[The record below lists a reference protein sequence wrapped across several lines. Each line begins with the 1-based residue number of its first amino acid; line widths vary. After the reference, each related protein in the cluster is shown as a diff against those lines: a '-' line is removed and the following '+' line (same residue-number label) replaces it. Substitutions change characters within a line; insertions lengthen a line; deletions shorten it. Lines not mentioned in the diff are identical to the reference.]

1 MSVSASSR
9 LFTVAALTATAII
22 ALASSGVSA
31 FAKSDR
37 DNAKSREYRAG
48 YEAHAAD
55 RCVSPNGAQIMG
67 GFAGPD
73 DLIDS
78 VTGQICPR

>member
-1 MSVSASSR
+1 MSVSSSFR
-9 LFTVAALTATAII
+9 LSAFVALTATAIV

-31 FAKSDR
+31 FAKDR
-37 DNAKSREYRAG
+37 DHAKSREYRAG

-55 RCVSPNGAQIMG
+55 RCVPPNGAQIMG

-73 DLIDS
+73 DRIDS
-78 VTGQICPR
+78 VTGQICPK